1 MKERMPYMS
10 HSQHQSEMEKIR
22 KAMEKELSTSRYT
35 HTLGVAYT
43 AASLAM
49 AHGEA
54 DTLLKPA
61 MIAGLLH
68 DCAKAMHGSEL
79 VAICETSHLPMTS
92 VERHNPTAL
101 LHAKVGAY
109 LAEQKYGINDED
121 ILNAIRYHTTGRP
134 EMSRLEKIIYIADY
148 IEPGRKQLA
157 ELEMIRRI
165 AFQDLDWT
173 MEKILANTL
182 AYLRTADGQVDD
194 MTVRTYEYYKRH

>member
-1 MKERMPYMS
+1 MS
-10 HSQHQSEMEKIR
+10 QSHYQSELEKIR
-22 KAMEKELSTSRYT
+22 RAMEKELSAGRYI
-35 HTLGVAYT
+35 HTLGVSYT

-54 DTLLKPA
+54 MEKA
-61 MIAGLLH
+61 MTAGILH
-68 DCAKAMHGSEL
+68 DCAKSMHGSEL
-79 VAICETSHLPMTS
+79 VAICEKAHLNVTA
-92 VERHNPTAL
+92 VERSNPTAL
-101 LHAKVGAY
+101 LHAKAGTY
-109 LAEQKYGINDED
+109 LAEHKYGVTDED

-134 EMSRLEKIIYIADY
+134 DMSRLEKIIYIADY

-182 AYLRTADGQVDD
+182 AYLRTTDGQVDD
-194 MTVRTYEYYKRH
+194 MTTKTYQFYKRQ

>member
-1 MKERMPYMS
+1 MS
-10 HSQHQSEMEKIR
+10 QSHHQSEMEKLR
-22 KAMEKELSTSRYT
+22 RAMEKELSAGRYT

-49 AHGEA
+49 AHGE
-54 DTLLKPA
+54 DMEKA
-61 MIAGLLH
+61 MTAGLLH
-68 DCAKAMHGSEL
+68 DCAKSMHGSEL
-79 VAICETSHLPMTS
+79 VAICEKGHLSMNTA
-92 VERHNPTAL
+92 ERNNPTAL
-101 LHAKVGAY
+101 LHAKAGAY
-109 LAEQKYGINDED
+109 LAGHKYSVSDGD

-134 EMSRLEKIIYIADY
+134 DMSKLEKIIYIADY

-182 AYLRTADGQVDD
+182 AYLRTTDGQVDD
-194 MTVRTYEYYKRH
+194 MTSKTYQFYKRQ

>member
-1 MKERMPYMS
+1 MS
-10 HSQHQSEMEKIR
+10 QSHHQSEMEKLR
-22 KAMEKELSTSRYT
+22 RAMEKELSAGRYT

-49 AHGEA
+49 AHGE
-54 DTLLKPA
+54 DMEKA
-61 MIAGLLH
+61 MTAGLLH

-79 VAICETSHLPMTS
+79 VAICEKGHLSMNTA
-92 VERHNPTAL
+92 ERNNPTAL
-101 LHAKVGAY
+101 LHAKAGAY
-109 LAEQKYGINDED
+109 LAEHKYSVSDGD

-134 EMSRLEKIIYIADY
+134 DMSKLEKIIYIADY

-182 AYLRTADGQVDD
+182 AYLRTTDGQVDD
-194 MTVRTYEYYKRH
+194 MTSKTYQFYKRQ

>member
-1 MKERMPYMS
+1 MS
-10 HSQHQSEMEKIR
+10 QSHYQSELEKIR
-22 KAMEKELSTSRYT
+22 RAMEKELSAGRYI
-35 HTLGVAYT
+35 HTLGVSYT

-54 DTLLKPA
+54 MEKA
-61 MIAGLLH
+61 MTAGILH
-68 DCAKAMHGSEL
+68 DCAKSMHGSEL
-79 VAICETSHLPMTS
+79 VAICEKAHLNVTA
-92 VERHNPTAL
+92 VERSNPTAL
-101 LHAKVGAY
+101 LHAKAGAY
-109 LAEQKYGINDED
+109 LAEYKYGVTDED

-134 EMSRLEKIIYIADY
+134 DMSRLEKIIYIADY

-182 AYLRTADGQVDD
+182 AYLRTTDGQVDD
-194 MTVRTYEYYKRH
+194 MTTKTYQFYKRQ